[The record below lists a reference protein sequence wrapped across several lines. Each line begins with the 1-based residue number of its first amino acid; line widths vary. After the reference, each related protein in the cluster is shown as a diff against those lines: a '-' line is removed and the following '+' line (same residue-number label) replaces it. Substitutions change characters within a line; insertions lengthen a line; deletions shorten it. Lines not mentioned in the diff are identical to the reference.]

1 MCISRRALKGWKY
14 LFRDIH
20 NFSFSAKIQDDIFP
34 LGTEYCC
41 TTLWVK
47 NSLEIAVCY
56 NFEDI
61 FNIYFLLKIQD
72 SRQKWRKLNF
82 FSFCI
87 VLMYYPV
94 GQKFTQNRSISYS
107 CRDIKTFSFST
118 KIKVAITQL
127 AMDLQVSKFA
137 ITQYIKK

>member
-1 MCISRRALKGWKY
+1 MYANSCLDNNKTTAAVCISHRALNGRKY

-61 FNIYFLLKIQD
+61 FNVYFLLKIQD

-82 FSFCI
+82 FPFCI
-87 VLMYYPV
+87 V
-94 GQKFTQNRSISYS
+94 YS
-107 CRDIKTFSFST
+107 CTTLRVKNSL
-118 KIKVAITQL
+118 KIALSLTVFEILRRFHFPQK
-127 AMDLQVSKFA
+127 SK
-137 ITQYIKK
+137 